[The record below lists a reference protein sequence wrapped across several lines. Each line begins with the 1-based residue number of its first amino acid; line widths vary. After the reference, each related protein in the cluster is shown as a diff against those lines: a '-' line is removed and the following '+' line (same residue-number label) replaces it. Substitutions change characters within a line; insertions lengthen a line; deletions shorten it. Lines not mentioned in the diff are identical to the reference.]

1 LSNSSLFCE
10 KPINSIRYLVN
21 LIGERQFSDLPIKKL
36 VKMQQQIIF
45 EKEKLERQEAIKI
58 NIFVVQSLHEFGSF
72 KSISTGKMWIT
83 KNVCVP

>member
-1 LSNSSLFCE
+1 
-10 KPINSIRYLVN
+10 
-21 LIGERQFSDLPIKKL
+21 
-36 VKMQQQIIF
+36 MQQQIIF
-45 EKEKLERQEAIKI
+45 EKEKLEPQEAIKI